1 MQAATL
7 SNICTKHWLVL
18 VNFHPEP
25 RLLDLVHLRVKHAMP
40 SVLVCAGSQVSI
52 APTGRHVEKLHVDR
66 QTIMHAGTLLNS
78 Y

>member
-7 SNICTKHWLVL
+7 SNICTKPWLVL

-25 RLLDLVHLRVKHAMP
+25 RLLDFVHLRVKHAMP
-40 SVLVCAGSQVSI
+40 SVLVCTGSQLSI
-52 APTGRHVEKLHVDR
+52 APTGRHEEKQYVDR
-66 QTIMHAGTLLNS
+66 QTIMYAGTLLYS